1 MAAAA
6 VAVAG
11 EEEKT
16 GVTVLHTHTAETAIR
31 YTELRTCSLALSNL
45 FSGLHW
51 DDDSNEV
58 WRLYI
63 IAN

>member
-16 GVTVLHTHTAETAIR
+16 GVTVLHTHTAAETAIR
-31 YTELRTCSLALSNL
+31 YTELRTCSLARSLSPISSL
-45 FSGLHW
+45 QVALG
-51 DDDSNEV
+51 
-58 WRLYI
+58 RRQ
-63 IAN
+63 